1 MPHKTEKKMDEN
13 LQMSDKIIQASLYIK
28 ICKGRT
34 ACWDFLNIL
43 PCVSQR
49 ASAGQGCFYYQ
60 KDKEG
65 M

>member
-43 PCVSQR
+43 PCVSQCV
-49 ASAGQGCFYYQ
+49 SARLAVFYILT
-60 KDKEG
+60 D
-65 M
+65 